1 MGEAL
6 RKMSTIE
13 DLNNLDLPE
22 GQRAELIDGELY
34 LVDVPTRKHQEIV
47 GGVFNA
53 IYNHIA
59 EHNGSCK
66 VYVSPL
72 GVRLFADDSTYV
84 EPDICVIC
92 DQDKLNDEGCNGA
105 PELVVE
111 VTSPSTRS
119 RDCLLKFMTYK
130 AAGVKEYWLIDPERD
145 ILDVYYFETEQTE
158 RFTFHDKVPS
168 TVCDGLVV
176 DFAKMNLD

>member
-1 MGEAL
+1 M
-6 RKMSTIE
+6 
-13 DLNNLDLPE
+13 
-22 GQRAELIDGELY
+22 
-34 LVDVPTRKHQEIV
+34 
-47 GGVFNA
+47 
-53 IYNHIA
+53 
-59 EHNGSCK
+59 
-66 VYVSPL
+66 
-72 GVRLFADDSTYV
+72 

-119 RDCLLKFMTYK
+119 RDCLLKFMKYK